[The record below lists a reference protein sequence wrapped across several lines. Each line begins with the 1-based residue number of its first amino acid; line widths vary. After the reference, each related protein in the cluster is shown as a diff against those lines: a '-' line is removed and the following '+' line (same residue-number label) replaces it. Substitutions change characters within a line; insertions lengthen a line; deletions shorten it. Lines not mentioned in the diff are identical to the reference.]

1 MTGIVFKKSET
12 EKIVLDDF
20 LKALNEAL
28 FKMDSTSYPSL
39 TVDGPYRTI
48 TAKPGRKYI
57 KLVSESSGSKSVF
70 CFLDFDGNI
79 YKAASWSAPAKH
91 VRGSLFDD
99 NYSIG
104 KGLGMYGAAYIKR

>member
-1 MTGIVFKKSET
+1 MTKEIVFKKNET
-12 EKIVLDDF
+12 EIKLNDF
-20 LKALNEAL
+20 LVALNEHILKSDTKTFPA
-28 FKMDSTSYPSL
+28 L
-39 TVDGPYRTI
+39 TVDGAYRTV

-57 KLVSESSGSKSVF
+57 KLIVESSGSRSVF

-91 VRGSLFDD
+91 IRGSLFDN

-104 KGLGMYGAAYIKR
+104 KGLSQYGAAYL